1 MKSTFVYLIILFI
14 SLQVSAQSPIGAWE
28 KYHHDESGESLR
40 SVSVFTDQYQV
51 TTTYNVDTG
60 EFIETKGGSWRIEG
74 SKLIKTFEFNSDNPK
89 LVGTEI
95 HLAINI
101 NDSILEIVGTNIKM
115 KRVDDGTPGALHGA
129 WLMSGRTIDGK
140 TQLRNTD
147 TPRKTMKIL
156 SGTRFQWIA
165 YNTETKEFM
174 ATGGGTYST
183 KDGKYTENIEFFSRD
198 NSRVGLQLT
207 FDYKLINGNWHHSGL
222 STKGDPID
230 EVWSKRK

>member
-1 MKSTFVYLIILFI
+1 MKSTFVYLLILFV

-28 KYHHDESGESLR
+28 FFHSNEAGENLR
-40 SVSVFTDQYQV
+40 SVFIFTDKYHV
-51 TTTYNVDTG
+51 KTTYNAESS
-60 EFIETKGGSWRIEG
+60 EFIETSGGSWKLNGNTIIQSLEFD
-74 SKLIKTFEFNSDNPK
+74 SKNPE

-95 HLAINI
+95 NLEMDIS
-101 NDSILEIVGTNIKM
+101 DSSIEIVGTDIKI
-115 KRVDDGTPGALHGA
+115 KRIDDGTPGALHGA

-198 NSRVGLQLT
+198 NSRAGLQLT
-207 FDYKLINGNWHHSGL
+207 FNYKILDGNWHHSGL